1 MIKFLSV
8 EDLREII
15 EEYNDTDRLLDLESD
30 TSSEED
36 DRVGEGNSQE
46 ESIRVWPWE
55 GVERWEK
62 NNMEIKGR

>member
-46 ESIRVWPWE
+46 ESIRV
-55 GVERWEK
+55 
-62 NNMEIKGR
+62 